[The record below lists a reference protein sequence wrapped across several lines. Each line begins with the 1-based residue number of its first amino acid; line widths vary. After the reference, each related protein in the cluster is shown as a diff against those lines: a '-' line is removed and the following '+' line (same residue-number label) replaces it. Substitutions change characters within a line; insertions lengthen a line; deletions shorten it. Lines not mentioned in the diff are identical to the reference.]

1 MKHFIVFL
9 IMFIII
15 NCQGQSLEQTIRQ
28 RYQKK
33 QLINQTIFTQNQYQ
47 TRLLQQ
53 DQDDLVEPQQKIQDG
68 EMVEKQENQRIKV
81 KKIVKKRR
89 TILKPIPAPQNEKE
103 IHRRKRKV
111 HKTVQKCKKIIQD

>member
-15 NCQGQSLEQTIRQ
+15 NCQGQSLEQNIRQ

-33 QLINQTIFTQNQYQ
+33 QLIHQTIFTQNQYQ

-53 DQDDLVEPQQKIQDG
+53 DQDDLVEHQQKIQDG
-68 EMVEKQENQRIKV
+68 EMVEQHDDQRIKV

-89 TILKPIPAPQNEKE
+89 TILKPIPAPYNEKE

-111 HKTVQKCKKIIQD
+111 HKKVQKCKKIIQD

>member
-15 NCQGQSLEQTIRQ
+15 HCQGQSLEQTIRQ

-53 DQDDLVEPQQKIQDG
+53 DQDDLVEHQEKIYDG
-68 EMVEKQENQRIKV
+68 EMLDNQDNQRIKM

-89 TILKPIPAPQNEKE
+89 IILKPIPAPYNEKE
-103 IHRRKRKV
+103 IHRKKRKV
-111 HKTVQKCKKIIQD
+111 HKKIQKCKKIIQN